1 MKKYFLFMVMALPLC
16 ALAQEKPKEENKKL
30 ELKPYGFV
38 KGDMVYATR
47 GVYSWGNEHYV
58 TYLLP
63 SLQAVKILLH
73 LALHHSI
80 HALV

>member
-38 KGDMVYATR
+38 KGDMVYATG
-47 GVYSWGNEHYV
+47 GVYSWGD
-58 TYLLP
+58 T
-63 SLQAVKILLH
+63 ILCNLS
-73 LALHHSI
+73 APQFASGKD
-80 HALV
+80 